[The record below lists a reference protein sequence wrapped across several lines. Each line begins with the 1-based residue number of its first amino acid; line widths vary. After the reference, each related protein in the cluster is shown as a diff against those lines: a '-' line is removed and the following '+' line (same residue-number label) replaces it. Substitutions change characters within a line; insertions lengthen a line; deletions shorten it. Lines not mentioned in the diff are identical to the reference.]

1 MHLRRL
7 TLAHFRT
14 YRSLQLVLDAG
25 PSVFIGE
32 NAHGKTNLLEAI
44 ELLAVARTER
54 AEHDGEVVAW
64 GAPDRPA
71 FARVEGE
78 VERRGG
84 PLRVEVLVTL
94 QGPPDFEPGP
104 GHVPR
109 AGKRLRL
116 NGVPRRSADFVGQF
130 AAAMYSV
137 DDIELISGAPAVR
150 RRYLDLTLS
159 QSDRAYGRALQR
171 YSRVLQQRNS
181 LLRRIGQGAARADEL
196 LFWNDEL
203 VTNGALL
210 FRARAR
216 ALGSLGSEAGAAH
229 AALTEERERLTL
241 TYEPRLPESDGPALI
256 AAATADVER
265 AFHAALRDAMPRE
278 IGAGMTLV
286 GPHRDDVRFLIGD
299 APAGA
304 FGSRAQQRT
313 AALALRLAEAR
324 YLRERT
330 GETPVLLLDDV
341 LSEMDE
347 RRRLAVLDAIAE
359 FDQALI
365 TTTDRDRLPSAF
377 LARSALFTVETGSVR
392 PA

>member
-7 TLAHFRT
+7 NLAHFRT
-14 YRSLQLVLDAG
+14 YDSLLLALDTG

-32 NAHGKTNLLEAI
+32 NARGKTNLLEAI
-44 ELLAVARTER
+44 QLLAIARTAR

-78 VERRGG
+78 VARRDGA
-84 PLRVEVLVTL
+84 LRVEVLVTL
-94 QGPPDFEPGP
+94 QGPADFEPGP

-116 NGVPRRSADFVGQF
+116 NGVPRRSADFIGQF
-130 AAAMYSV
+130 AAVMFSV
-137 DDIELISGAPAVR
+137 DDLELVSGAPAAR

-159 QSDRAYGRALQR
+159 QSDRAYGRALPR
-171 YSRVLQQRNS
+171 YTRVLQQRNH
-181 LLRRIGQGAARADEL
+181 LRRRIGEGAARADEL
-196 LFWNDEL
+196 AFWNDEL
-203 VTNGALL
+203 VTSGTLL
-210 FRARAR
+210 LQTRAR
-216 ALGSLGSEAGAAH
+216 ALGSLAVEAAH
-229 AALTEERERLTL
+229 AALTEDRERLSL
-241 TYEPRLPESDGPALI
+241 IYEPRLPECDGPALS
-256 AAATADVER
+256 AAAPADVER

-286 GPHRDDVRFLIGD
+286 GPHRDDVRFLIDG

-324 YLRERT
+324 YLRERI

-347 RRRLAVLDAIAE
+347 HRRLAVLKATAE
-359 FDQALI
+359 FDQTLI
-365 TTTDRDRLPSAF
+365 TTTDLDRLPSDF
-377 LARSALFTVETGSVR
+377 LARAALFTVEQGSVR